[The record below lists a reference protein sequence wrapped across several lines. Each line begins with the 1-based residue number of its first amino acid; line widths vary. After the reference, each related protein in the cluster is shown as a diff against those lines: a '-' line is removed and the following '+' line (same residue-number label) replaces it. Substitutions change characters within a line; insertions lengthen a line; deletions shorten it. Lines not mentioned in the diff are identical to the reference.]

1 MKDAQMQASDQV
13 RVPKMAELI
22 ASKLRRRI
30 VRGELVEG
38 DALPS
43 EATLMEQFG
52 VSRPTL
58 REAFRVL
65 ESEGL
70 VTIRRGAR
78 GGARVHVPDGEGAAR
93 YAGLVLEYR
102 GTTVKDVHDALLVLE
117 PACVVMLAT
126 EHSVEQLEALKDHV
140 ARADNAVDDLD
151 ALIRIQTE
159 FHTLVVEL
167 AGNETLRLM
176 SWMLRYIV
184 DRANWSMFG
193 RDHATPTSINA
204 TRQGMRA
211 HARIVEA
218 IEAHDPQQAEA
229 LWRHHL
235 AAAGEYLVGDRET
248 AGSIIDILDWSSN
261 T

>member
-1 MKDAQMQASDQV
+1 MQASDRV
-13 RVPKMAELI
+13 RVQKMAELI

-43 EATLMEQFG
+43 EATLMERFG

-78 GGARVHVPDGEGAAR
+78 GGARVHVPNGDAAAR

-102 GTTVKDVHDALLVLE
+102 GTTVKDVHDALMVIEL
-117 PACVVMLAT
+117 ASVVMLAT
-126 EHSVEQLEALKDHV
+126 QHGDEQLETLKDCV
-140 ARADNAVDDLD
+140 ARAEEAVDDLD

-159 FHTLVVEL
+159 FHTLLVEL

-184 DRANWSMFG
+184 DRANWSLFG
-193 RDHATPTSINA
+193 DDHATPTSIQA
-204 TRQGMRA
+204 TRLGMRA

-218 IEAHDPQQAEA
+218 IEANDAQQAEV

-235 AAAGEYLVGDRET
+235 AEAGEYLVGDHES
-248 AGSIIDILDWSSN
+248 AGSIIDILDW
-261 T
+261 TAGA